1 MNAPVGI
8 GRRDADGGVFVK
20 AWGPKDRITASVVL
34 FMFSFLVLGLTGI
47 YQKKRESMV
56 DTRIEIVKAETT
68 ASIAVTEDEVW
79 IVEETSSV
87 TEQSR
92 LTETEKADEEVS
104 LENVRAEGKIN
115 INTASQS
122 ELIELN
128 GVGEVTAKAII
139 QYRENKKFES
149 IEEIMEVKGIG
160 EKKFEK
166 IKDEIC
172 V

>member
-1 MNAPVGI
+1 M
-8 GRRDADGGVFVK
+8 K
-20 AWGPKDRITASVVL
+20 AWGPKDRITASVIL
-34 FMFSFLVLGLTGI
+34 FMFSFVVLGLTGI
-47 YQKKRESMV
+47 YQKNREAMR

-68 ASIAVTEDEVW
+68 AATVVTEDEVW
-79 IVEETSSV
+79 VVEETSF
-87 TEQSR
+87 TAEQTVVS
-92 LTETEKADEEVS
+92 ETEKAIETVS
-104 LENVRAEGKIN
+104 HENVSVEQKIN
-115 INTASQS
+115 INTASES

-139 QYRENKKFES
+139 EYRENKKFES

-160 EKKFEK
+160 AKKFEK

>member
-1 MNAPVGI
+1 MLLSAYVG
-8 GRRDADGGVFVK
+8 RMPPGGVFVK

-68 ASIAVTEDEVW
+68 ASITVTEDEVW

-92 LTETEKADEEVS
+92 LTETEKVNETVS
-104 LENVRAEGKIN
+104 LENVRTEGKIN